1 MFINPDCPIKEF
13 GNSDG
18 IIPYYFSVESQN
30 IPSRTA
36 GYKLCWDLTS
46 NPIVINLKND
56 VDYDYLSAEYMGN
69 PAGEIVDFGFDGDVL
84 SSGKIVFKTDSIPA
98 INEMEFEFDSEN
110 NERIYE
116 YGDRKTKVIF
126 QGDEERFLV
135 RDNFTAEMY
144 QSLSSDDLE
153 FARIYESD
161 V

>member
-1 MFINPDCPIKEF
+1 MD
-13 GNSDG
+13 
-18 IIPYYFSVESQN
+18 
-30 IPSRTA
+30 
-36 GYKLCWDLTS
+36 
-46 NPIVINLKND
+46 
-56 VDYDYLSAEYMGN
+56 N